1 MSVMRVERQYT
12 GSLISRPQSGAWQRF
27 DIQLAFYAGA
37 LAIIGLLVAYT
48 NSSGAP
54 LAPGSTFTRA
64 LMWFALG
71 ILAFSV
77 AAAFDYRWLKTFAW
91 LLYPVNLGMLILT
104 LIIGV
109 TINGAQ
115 RWLSI
120 AGLQFQYAE
129 IAKVLMIAVLAA
141 FLAARK
147 DKLGN
152 LTTIAGATLLTIPPF
167 LLVMIQPDLGTSLV
181 FLAILIGVLFMS
193 GASLRW
199 MTIGLAATLGA
210 LPIIWSQL
218 QDYQRRRVLSFL
230 DPTSDS
236 TGAGWQALQSQIA
249 VGSGGIFG
257 KGLTNGSQAGSSFLP
272 VQSTDFAFAV
282 LLEELGFVGG
292 IVVLLLFVG
301 LVWRILLIGWRSESL
316 FGVAFASGVASMIVF
331 QVLVNAGMVAGMMPV
346 TGIPLPF
353 ITHGGASLTSIAI
366 ALGILQSINIR
377 ESGQAPT
384 GGIVTRY

>member
-1 MSVMRVERQYT
+1 MAVMRVERQHT
-12 GSLISRPQSGAWQRF
+12 GSSLISRPQNGAWQRF
-27 DIQLAFYAGA
+27 DIQLAFYAAA
-37 LAIIGLLVAYT
+37 LGIIGLLVAYT
-48 NSSGAP
+48 NSAGAA

-71 ILAFSV
+71 VVGFTV
-77 AAAFDYRWLKTFAW
+77 AAAFDYRWLRTFSW
-91 LLYPVNLGMLILT
+91 LIYLGTLAGLIAT
-104 LIIGV
+104 LVIGV

-115 RWLSI
+115 RWISI
-120 AGLQFQYAE
+120 AGLQFQFSE
-129 IAKVLMIAVLAA
+129 VAKVLVIAVLAS

-147 DKLGN
+147 DKLKSIW
-152 LTTIAGATLLTIPPF
+152 TIVGASLLAIPAF
-167 LLVMIQPDLGTSLV
+167 ILVLVQPDLGTSLV
-181 FLAILIGVLFMS
+181 FLAILVGMLFMS
-193 GASLRW
+193 GASLKW
-199 MTIGLAATLGA
+199 MTLGLVAVLGVM
-210 LPIIWSQL
+210 PVIWSQL

-230 DPTSDS
+230 DPTSDQ

-257 KGLTNGSQAGSSFLP
+257 KGLTNGSQSGSSFLP

-292 IVVLLLFVG
+292 IVVLLLFIG
-301 LVWRILLIGWRSESL
+301 LIWRILLIGWRSESV

-331 QVLVNAGMVAGMMPV
+331 QMLVNAGMVAGIMPV

-366 ALGILQSINIR
+366 ALGLMQSINIR
-377 ESGQAPT
+377 QSAEARAAPW
-384 GGIVTRY
+384 